1 MQRAPN
7 PRELREGEGADFR
20 FRPPERWASAVGLVK
35 NRRGETIQSGAAT
48 VDPLVTTVAAYPDA
62 TQDTFQLA
70 DVSGVTPGV
79 VYALTD
85 TQVGVSLVEVATVD
99 PVTDL
104 VTLVAPLPSVPT
116 PGASFQGLEVTFAV
130 LAITDRDL
138 NFRAVVRG
146 PGQSQEQTVTFDV
159 VAQPWQDPLGPAD
172 VQAFIAARYPG
183 ELPDWKEKRCA
194 KLAQRAVAEVR
205 RQLRAAARYPDRF
218 WDTSDLYACCLIAM
232 RRELAREGLY
242 PGTTDPTTYERS
254 LKFDIKDAVDDML
267 GSSVPYDPDGDD
279 KITDTE
285 ISRLYHGELRR

>member
-7 PRELREGEGADFR
+7 PRELRKGQGAIFR

-35 NRRGETIQSGAAT
+35 NRRGETIQAGAAT

-85 TQVGVSLVEVATVD
+85 AQVGVSLVEVATVD

-104 VTLVAPLPSVPT
+104 VALVAPLPSVPT
-116 PGASFQGLEVTFAV
+116 PGASFQGLEVTFGV

-146 PGQSQEQTVTFDV
+146 PGESQEQTVTFDV
-159 VAQPWQDPLGPAD
+159 VAQPWQDPIGPED
-172 VQAFIAARYPG
+172 VQGYIATRYPT
-183 ELPDWKEKRCA
+183 ELPDWKEERCA
-194 KLAQRAVAEVR
+194 GLADRAVEEVL

-218 WDTSDLYACCLIAM
+218 WNTNHLRACCMIAIEM
-232 RRELAREGLY
+232 EVARDGLY
-242 PGTTDPTTYERS
+242 PSNVDPVDFRRS
-254 LKFDIKDAVDDML
+254 LKFDLKDAVGDVL
-267 GSSVPYDPDGDD
+267 TGSTPYDPDGDD
-279 KITDTE
+279 QITDTE
-285 ISRLYHGELRR
+285 IVGLWAGSLYR

>member
-7 PRELREGEGADFR
+7 PRELREGEGATFR
-20 FRPPERWASAVGLVK
+20 FRPPEPWASAVGLVK
-35 NRRGETIQSGAAT
+35 NRRGKTIQSGAAT

-85 TQVGVSLVEVATVD
+85 AQVGVSLVEVATVD

-116 PGASFQGLEVTFAV
+116 PGASFQGLEVTFGV

-146 PGQSQEQTVTFDV
+146 PGQSQEQAVTFDV
-159 VAQPWQDPLGPAD
+159 VAQPWQDPIGPAD
-172 VQAFIAARYPG
+172 VQGFVAARYPS
-183 ELPDWKEKRCA
+183 ELKDWKEKKCA

-205 RQLRAAARYPDRF
+205 RQLRAAKRYPDRF
-218 WDTSDLYACCLIAM
+218 WDTSDLYAACHFAM
-232 RRELAREGLY
+232 ERELAREGLY
-242 PGTTDPTTYERS
+242 PGNVDPVQHVRS
-254 LKFDIKDAVDDML
+254 LKFDVRDAVGDML
-267 GSSVPYDPDGDD
+267 ESTAPYDPDGDD
-279 KITDTE
+279 QITDTE
-285 ISRLYHGELRR
+285 IGKLYHGELRR